1 MGILKIKNLIH
12 DYIDEEEDSKFMAID
27 NVSFDVEAG
36 QFITILGQTVQVN
49 HHWQNTLMRCLCQQK
64 VQYGLTA

>member
-12 DYIDEEEDSKFMAID
+12 DYIDEEEDSKFRAID

-36 QFITILGQTVQVN
+36 TVYN
-49 HHWQNTLMRCLCQQK
+49 HIGT
-64 VQYGLTA
+64 